1 MKIVLILLS
10 IFVSDAFAHSVIGVL
25 RGKREILIKT
35 KSQGELRKINFLEGS
50 MVKAGDIIAE
60 IESEKE
66 QLELKIAL
74 NDFKQAKSDFEK
86 SKKLKQYL
94 SEDELLKKKNDYLKK
109 ENLYKLKKYNL
120 DNKNIS
126 TPIDGIIA
134 KNYIKE
140 GENIPNGAKAFE
152 VIQYDE
158 LVIDLYIHAKYIEK
172 FKEGD
177 FLKFY
182 QEIDKKTSHMG
193 EIFFVSPVLDKS
205 SGTVHLKLKIRNK
218 KDKNGRLLL
227 KPGAMVKVTV
237 E

>member
-94 SEDELLKKKNDYLKK
+94 SEDELLKKKNDYLS
-109 ENLYKLKKYNL
+109 L
-120 DNKNIS
+120 
-126 TPIDGIIA
+126 
-134 KNYIKE
+134 
-140 GENIPNGAKAFE
+140 
-152 VIQYDE
+152 
-158 LVIDLYIHAKYIEK
+158 IHI
-172 FKEGD
+172 
-177 FLKFY
+177 
-182 QEIDKKTSHMG
+182 
-193 EIFFVSPVLDKS
+193 
-205 SGTVHLKLKIRNK
+205 
-218 KDKNGRLLL
+218 
-227 KPGAMVKVTV
+227 
-237 E
+237 